1 MSQFSDT
8 SWLHRYTVLAAILT
22 LLLIVAGALVT
33 TKAAGDSLPGWPLA
47 EGTRVLPSTWAG
59 GAAYEF
65 GHRVIA
71 AIVALLTIGL
81 VVWLWRKEPRRWVRV
96 IGYLALGCL
105 FAQSLMGGLRVLQ
118 FVQPYSSIVHAA
130 LAHAFFCMLV
140 SLAVFTAPGWE
151 EERSGQRPESPGV
164 PLFQFAA
171 AATLA
176 AYVEILLGAGLRH
189 GLFGLL
195 PHIAA
200 ALVVAAI
207 GLVVVTRVLSRHIQ
221 IAGLRHPALAL
232 ALVLTL
238 QLALG
243 AGAYWARFLHGGGM
257 APLAVILRTAHVPLA
272 GLVLAFSLVIAL
284 RSGRLLGVLGTPVM
298 VSTGAK
304 VAEKAV

>member
-1 MSQFSDT
+1 MSQFYER

-22 LLLIVAGALVT
+22 LLLIGAGALVT
-33 TKAAGDSLPGWPLA
+33 TNAAGDSLPGWPLA

-59 GAAYEF
+59 GAAYQF

-71 AIVALLTIGL
+71 AIVGLLTIGL

-105 FAQSLMGGLRVLQ
+105 CAQSVLGGIRVLQ
-118 FVQPYSSIVHAA
+118 FVPPYSAIAHAA
-130 LAHAFFCMLV
+130 LAHGFFCLLV
-140 SLAVFTAPGWE
+140 SLAVFTAPSWE
-151 EERSGQRPESPGV
+151 DERPGQRPESAGI

-200 ALVVAAI
+200 ALVVAVI
-207 GLVVVTRVLSRHIQ
+207 GLIVVVRVLSRHIE

-238 QLALG
+238 QLVLG
-243 AGAYWARFLHGGGM
+243 VGAYWARFLQGGGL
-257 APLAVILRTAHVPLA
+257 APIGVFLKTTHVPLA
-272 GLVLAFSLVIAL
+272 GLVLAFSLVITL
-284 RSGRLLGVLGTPVM
+284 RSGRLLGVLGTPVL
-298 VSTGAK
+298 VSAGAK
-304 VAEKAV
+304 VAEKPI